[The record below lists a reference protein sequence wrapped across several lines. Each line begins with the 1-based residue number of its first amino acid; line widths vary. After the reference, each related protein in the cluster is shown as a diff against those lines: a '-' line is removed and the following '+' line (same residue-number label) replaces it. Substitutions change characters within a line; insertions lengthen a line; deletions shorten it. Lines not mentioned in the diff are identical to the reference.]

1 MKIPSFSGFLRSF
14 GGGEEMVGFWSM
26 EDELVV
32 ESGCGGGGGGGV
44 MGFGRLSG
52 LMGLCWGRFLFGG
65 TEMEMEMEMV

>member
-32 ESGCGGGGGGGV
+32 DSGCGGGGGGGV

-52 LMGLCWGRFLFGG
+52 LMGL
-65 TEMEMEMEMV
+65 